1 MQTLFN
7 AGMLVLA
14 LTLALGFSPSEARL
28 YKWKDTAG
36 NTHYSDLPPTEPTR
50 GSAELD
56 SQGMVR
62 LTKEATA
69 LTAAEIR
76 IKEEAKAAAI
86 AAKAAE
92 MLQKRIDSALLS
104 SYHDANDINN
114 ARDEAI
120 TNEKMT
126 IRNALDQQKS
136 TNAQLNELQEEI
148 KPFIFTKK
156 AVPSALTKKITAKR
170 ARLKLLSET
179 IANSEAEIARITKQ
193 AESDKARLLI
203 LQAK

>member
-1 MQTLFN
+1 MQTLFSTS
-7 AGMLVLA
+7 MFA
-14 LTLALGFSPSEARL
+14 LTIMLTLSFSPSEARL

-62 LTKEATA
+62 STKEATA
-69 LTAAEIR
+69 LTPAEL
-76 IKEEAKAAAI
+76 KAKADAKAAAI
-86 AAKAAE
+86 AATAAAA
-92 MLQKRIDSALLS
+92 LQKRIDSALLS
-104 SYHDANDINN
+104 SYHDGSDINN

-136 TNAQLNELQEEI
+136 TNAQLDELQEEI
-148 KPFIFTKK
+148 KPFVQTRK
-156 AVPSALTKKITAKR
+156 AVPSSLSKKITAKR
-170 ARLKLLSET
+170 NRLKQLSET
-179 IANSEAEIARITKQ
+179 IADSEAEIIRITKQ